1 LDGHNRAEFSSSLP
15 QKREDRDDR
24 RPAEPNQPRPP
35 LEHENYEKELSSQE
49 IAGISQ
55 RFSRLKPQFGAAKVY
70 SGGKDS

>member
-1 LDGHNRAEFSSSLP
+1 MIAAP
-15 QKREDRDDR
+15 Q
-24 RPAEPNQPRPP
+24 NQVNLAPP